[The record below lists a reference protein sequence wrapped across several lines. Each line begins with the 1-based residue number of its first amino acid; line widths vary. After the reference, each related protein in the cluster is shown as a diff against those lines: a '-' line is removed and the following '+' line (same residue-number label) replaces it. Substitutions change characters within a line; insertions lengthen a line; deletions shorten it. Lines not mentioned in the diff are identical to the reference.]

1 MIGIFYFNDLEN
13 FLRSPLTSHVKIHI
27 DLMRQNIVAQSIEAL
42 ETAFASCSNLKS
54 LDLSLQVNSLGAQ
67 GAKVLG
73 KSLKNCSTLQDL
85 TISLEVNQIGA
96 KGAINLCSA
105 LTKCANIETLTLS
118 LRQVSI
124 RKYYIVPEILQENL
138 NNQLYCI
145 FCSFCI
151 LNYFKNNIQYQ
162 NINK

>member
-54 LDLSLQVNSLGAQ
+54 LDLSLQ
-67 GAKVLG
+67 
-73 KSLKNCSTLQDL
+73 
-85 TISLEVNQIGA
+85 VNQIGA